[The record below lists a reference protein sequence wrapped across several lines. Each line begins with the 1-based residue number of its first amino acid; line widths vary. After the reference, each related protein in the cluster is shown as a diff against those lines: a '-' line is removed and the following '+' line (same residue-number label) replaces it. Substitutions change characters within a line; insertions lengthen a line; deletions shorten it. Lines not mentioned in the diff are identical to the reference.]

1 MGPDNYKFIDIDGIA
16 IAYTD
21 QGKGTPVLFLHG
33 FASLSYTWKKVIEYL
48 PSDSGFRYITLDFK
62 GFGYSEKRCD
72 EHLAPFDQSVIVS
85 EFIRRLSL
93 RDFILVGHSMGGA
106 IGLIT
111 LFNEKIR
118 ERCAKLILVDSAGLF
133 QILPEFID
141 DLTATSPGNPLLK
154 LVNEEL
160 MALMVLKQAYYNEK
174 KITEETVIEYS
185 NILKQKRAKEC
196 LISAAKQIAIANIRS
211 FHENVRSINVPTL
224 IIWGEEDAIIDVEDA
239 FLFRHDMHSAELKII
254 PECGHS
260 PQEENPLAVAEL
272 IAGFIGVPLPEQ
284 KVQEIKREEQREK
297 LQEAAE
303 PVDSHSK
310 KDSVKVSGIEL
321 AKKLPKSVHEVIEAS
336 GHYVRKLKM
345 RRLIDRWN
353 LESLILIAFV
363 KILQFLKKLGFSA
376 EENGWRKASGVFLR
390 NEHSKFILTSFRL
403 KYYPEGEIPDDFDN
417 AKQVL
422 IEHLADFL
430 RQTPACHWTL
440 EYGFMRARRKKVFFT
455 DLCETQFS
463 SDGLLVALKPFFDR
477 SRPSFELLTEELRAA
492 ALNEIIRV
500 FNRFREVEDSKRGW
514 QVAKALNRWVR
525 RRHRMKYA
533 VKQELHQFIERI
545 LNGTAIQFETL
556 TNSRDKLTKARLATP
571 NMKRRMHPGN
581 GLLNIV
587 CRFTH
592 DYKEADFWFQYH
604 HVPVDGMPMQEMLEK
619 LKEQWGDFGKIK
631 YPALNSRAARPEI
644 FYFGNRIFRA
654 RIYVNFDI
662 LLGVRKYLNDK
673 YYAEMGGPATISSM
687 MVWGLAQSPYF
698 QQRKFL
704 LPVDTSLIVDYPQDR
719 NISIVMI
726 RPSKFFCERDPLDGF
741 LRFQR
746 EFNQR
751 LFATRMGKS
760 ESYELLEL
768 YSMIHPLFYYI
779 AGYMMPKG
787 IGELLGTAGLTIIK
801 NAEMFISPLT
811 DLHFNGFVALGNLK
825 VPTEDGRTAGA
836 VSICGSRERV
846 KEYIKAIQELSTGYA
861 DFLDLDLHI

>member
-21 QGKGTPVLFLHG
+21 QGEGTPVLFLHG

-48 PSDSGFRYITLDFK
+48 PSDAGFRFVTIDFK

-72 EHLAPFDQSVIVS
+72 DHLAPFDQSVIVS

-118 ERCAKLILVDSAGLF
+118 SRCSKLILVDSAGLF

-160 MALMVLKQAYYNEK
+160 MALLVLKQAYYDEK
-174 KITEETVIEYS
+174 KITEEIVIEYS

-211 FHENVRSINVPTL
+211 FHENVRSIDVPTL

-239 FLFRHDMHSAELKII
+239 FLFRHDMNSAELKII

-272 IAGFIGVPLPEQ
+272 IASFIGAPLPEQ
-284 KVQEIKREEQREK
+284 KVEEIRQEELKKQRQLELGTTDLEQKKEPAKGSRRE
-297 LQEAAE
+297 L
-303 PVDSHSK
+303 S
-310 KDSVKVSGIEL
+310 
-321 AKKLPKSVHEVIEAS
+321 KKLPKSVHEVIEAS

-353 LESLILIAFV
+353 LESLILIIFV

-376 EENGWRKASGVFLR
+376 EENGWRKASGIFLR

-403 KYYPEGEIPDDFDN
+403 KYYPAAVPEGFND
-417 AKQVL
+417 AKKVIIGQ
-422 IEHLADFL
+422 LADFL

-440 EYGFMRARRKKVFFT
+440 EYGFMRVRRKKVFFT
-455 DLCETQFS
+455 DLCETRFS
-463 SDGLLVALKPFFDR
+463 SDGLLVGLEPYFDR
-477 SRPSFELLTEELRAA
+477 SRPSFELLTEENKAD
-492 ALNEIIRV
+492 ALNEIILV
-500 FNRFREVEDSKRGW
+500 FNRFRDVEDSKRSW
-514 QVAKALNRWVR
+514 QVAKVLIRWARKR
-525 RRHRMKYA
+525 RRMKYA
-533 VKQELHQFIERI
+533 VKQELQQFIERI

-556 TNSRDKLTKARLATP
+556 TSIPEKMTKARLETP

-587 CRFTH
+587 CRFTE
-592 DYKEADFWFQYH
+592 DYKEADLWFQYH

-619 LKEQWGDFGKIK
+619 LKSQWGVAGQIK

-654 RIYVNFDI
+654 RIYVNFDTV
-662 LLGVRKYLNDK
+662 LSVRKYLNDK
-673 YYAEMGGPATISSM
+673 YYAEMGGPATLSSM
-687 MVWGLAQSPYF
+687 MVWGLAQSSYF
-698 QQRKFL
+698 RQRKFL

-741 LRFQR
+741 LKFQR

-825 VPTEDGRTAGA
+825 MPTEDGKTAGA

-846 KEYIKAIQELSTGYA
+846 KEYIRAIQDLTSHYA
-861 DFLDLDLHI
+861 DFLDIDLHV